1 MILYLYRSNNIIQ
14 YQKMITSDVSNPE
27 ILLGTAPDSW
37 GVWFPIDDH
46 QTPWPRFLDEVAEA
60 GYRYI
65 ELGPWGYLPT
75 DKEPL
80 QEELGKR
87 ELRLAAT
94 TLIGDLTDNSST
106 DGLIRQLETMQP
118 VQQPLGASYVVLIA
132 AMYTDLFTG
141 KALRPPAL
149 SETEW
154 SALIRNTQRIAKEAT
169 GYGLQV
175 VFHPHAETH
184 IETEEQ
190 ISRFLAETDPGSVN
204 LCLDTG
210 HHRYC
215 GGEPV
220 TFFRE
225 NAARIPYLHLKSCKL
240 AIRTRA
246 AQQNLSFSE
255 AVKLG
260 AMAEPADGDVDFEA
274 FAKALKEKNYRGYA
288 IVEHD
293 MYPVEFDRPLPI
305 ATRTRNYL
313 LKLGIG

>member
-1 MILYLYRSNNIIQ
+1 MSV
-14 YQKMITSDVSNPE
+14 SDVLNGE

-37 GVWFPIDDH
+37 GVWFPVDDH
-46 QTPWPRFLDEVAEA
+46 QPPWARFLDEVAAA
-60 GYRYI
+60 GYRYL

-75 DKEPL
+75 DTEPL
-80 QEELGKR
+80 REELGKR
-87 ELRLAAT
+87 DLRLAAT

-106 DGLIRQLETMQP
+106 DDLIRQLETMQP

-141 KALRPPAL
+141 KALRPPTL
-149 SETEW
+149 SETQW
-154 SALIRNTQRIAKEAT
+154 SSLIRNTQRIAKEAT

-240 AIRTRA
+240 AIRARA
-246 AQQNLSFSE
+246 AEQNLSFSE

-260 AMAEPADGDVDFEA
+260 AMAEPAEGDVDFEA
-274 FAKALKEKNYRGYA
+274 LAKALKEKNYRGYA
-288 IVEHD
+288 IVEQD
-293 MYPVEFDRPLPI
+293 MYPVAFDRPLPI

>member
-1 MILYLYRSNNIIQ
+1 MTS
-14 YQKMITSDVSNPE
+14 SDVSNGE

-37 GVWFPIDDH
+37 GVWFPVDDH
-46 QTPWPRFLDEVAEA
+46 QTPWIRFLDEVAEA
-60 GYRYI
+60 GYQYI

-75 DKEPL
+75 DKERL
-80 QEELGKR
+80 REELGKR
-87 ELRLAAT
+87 ELRLVAT

-106 DGLIRQLETMQP
+106 DDLIRQLETMQS
-118 VQQPLGASYVVLIA
+118 VQQALGASYVVLIA

-141 KALRPPAL
+141 KVLRPATL
-149 SETEW
+149 SATEW
-154 SALIRNTQRIAKEAT
+154 SSLIRNTHRIAEEAIRR
-169 GYGLQV
+169 GLRV

-190 ISRFLAETDPGSVN
+190 IARFLAETDPQSVN

-215 GGEPV
+215 GGDPV

-225 NAARIPYLHLKSCKL
+225 NASRIPYLHLKSCNL

-255 AVKLG
+255 AVKMG
-260 AMAEPADGDVDFEA
+260 AMAEPAEGDVDFVA
-274 FAKALKEKNYRGYA
+274 LAKVLKENKYRGYA
-288 IVEHD
+288 IVEQD

-305 ATRTRNYL
+305 AIRTRNYL